1 MKLKLNPRQEKFC
14 VEYAKTGNATQAYRS
29 AGFQS
34 KSYQASQANSAR
46 LLADEKIQARLKE
59 LSAQIE
65 KENIADISEIQ
76 LGLTKIFR
84 GQETTPLM
92 TKDGEVIQVPVS
104 AKDRLKA
111 AEILCKTH
119 GAFISKQELS
129 ISELA
134 PVVIRDNI

>member
-1 MKLKLNPRQEKFC
+1 MKLNPRQEKFC
-14 VEYAKTGNATQAYRS
+14 VEYLKTGNATAAYQS

-46 LLADEKIQARLKE
+46 LLADEKIQARLCE
-59 LSAQIE
+59 LSAKIE
-65 KENIADISEIQ
+65 TENIADISEIQ

-84 GQETTPLM
+84 GQATTPLM

-119 GAFISKQELS
+119 GAFLNKQELS
-129 ISELA
+129 FA
-134 PVVIRDNI
+134 DTVPVVIRDNI